1 MRYVLALLGVL
12 LPGIAWASCG
22 PAANVAGFLLDN
34 FGEKPQVTFIS
45 DEIVYTFYAGP
56 KSWTLVG
63 VKGDVA
69 CIVTEGKAWKFN
81 GTL

>member
-1 MRYVLALLGVL
+1 VARY
-12 LPGIAWASCG
+12 
-22 PAANVAGFLLDN
+22 LLDN
-34 FGEKPQVTFIS
+34 FGEVPQVTFQAP
-45 DEIVYTFYAGP
+45 EITYTFYAGT

>member
-1 MRYVLALLGVL
+1 VKKLALLLTL
-12 LPGIAWASCG
+12 LPGTAWANCG
-22 PAANVAGFLLDN
+22 PANAVARYLLDN
-34 FGEKPQVTFIS
+34 FGEVPQVTFQAP
-45 DEIVYTFYAGP
+45 EITYTFYAGT

>member
-1 MRYVLALLGVL
+1 MRYVLALLGML
-12 LPGIAWASCG
+12 LPGVAWASCG
-22 PAANVAGFLLDN
+22 PADKVAGFLLDN

-56 KSWTLVG
+56 KSWSLVG
-63 VKGDVA
+63 VKGDVG
-69 CIVTEGKAWKFN
+69 CIVTEGKAWKFH